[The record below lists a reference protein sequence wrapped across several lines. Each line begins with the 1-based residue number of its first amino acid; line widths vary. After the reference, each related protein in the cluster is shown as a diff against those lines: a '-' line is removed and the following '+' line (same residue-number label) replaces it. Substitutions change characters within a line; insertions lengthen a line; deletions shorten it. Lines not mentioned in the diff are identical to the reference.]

1 MLLGYSLSHKG
12 YKCLS
17 SSGRIYISKDVFF
30 NELRFPYTDLFPSS
44 SNSTKKFDSYFIL
57 SPNLSPSFVA
67 SIPQTSQ
74 ASPVNSSSI
83 PLAPPGFSPL
93 PADSPITTIYVP
105 CPSTYSAPI
114 PIQPQNSESTNLT
127 SSSSEFV
134 SILNSILV
142 NTHPMQTRSKSG
154 IHNPRLHP
162 SLFLTH
168 SEPKTVKQALENKDW
183 LIAMQQ
189 EYDALLKN
197 HTWDLVSLPPNR

>member
-1 MLLGYSLSHKG
+1 MFLS
-12 YKCLS
+12 
-17 SSGRIYISKDVFF
+17 
-30 NELRFPYTDLFPSS
+30 YTLKNKHLDPS
-44 SNSTKKFDSYFIL
+44 I
-57 SPNLSPSFVA
+57 
-67 SIPQTSQ
+67 I
-74 ASPVNSSSI
+74 SSI
-83 PLAPPGFSPL
+83 SQF
-93 PADSPITTIYVP
+93 TT
-105 CPSTYSAPI
+105 
-114 PIQPQNSESTNLT
+114 QNSESTNLT